1 MRKGVEVW
9 VTVTWR
15 KLDLITEVDFLFL
28 RLDLKKKYVLQTEDE
43 TQLVESAYTACRK
56 PRV

>member
-9 VTVTWR
+9 ATVTWR

-28 RLDLKKKYVLQTEDE
+28 RLDFKKKKLICITD
-43 TQLVESAYTACRK
+43 
-56 PRV
+56 